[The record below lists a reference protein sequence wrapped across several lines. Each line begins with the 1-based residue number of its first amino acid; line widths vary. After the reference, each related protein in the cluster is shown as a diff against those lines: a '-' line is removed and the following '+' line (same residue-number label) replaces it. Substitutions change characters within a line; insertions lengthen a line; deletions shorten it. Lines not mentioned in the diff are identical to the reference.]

1 MTRRSIS
8 LVLLAL
14 VAACA
19 TSPSPRYYTL
29 DASAGNG
36 APVRG
41 AADAISIWVAPVTL
55 PESVDRPQMVVRV
68 APNRVAILDG
78 HRWAEPLPGAVSRAI
93 AADLAALLGGARVS
107 AEAQHAASG
116 AQIRVLVDVQRF
128 ESVPGQGVTVEALW
142 SVRRHGESD
151 GQRGHSLVT
160 EAVRGA
166 PADPA
171 AGPDY
176 DALAAAHSRALAAL
190 SQDIAQAIR
199 PAKR

>member
-1 MTRRSIS
+1 MTRRSIP

-29 DASAGNG
+29 
-36 APVRG
+36 
-41 AADAISIWVAPVTL
+41 AADAGNAAPARGATDALSIWVAPVTL

-78 HRWAEPLPGAVSRAI
+78 HRWAEPLPGAMARAI

-160 EAVRGA
+160 EAVRAA

-171 AGPDY
+171 GGPDY
-176 DALAAAHSRALAAL
+176 EALAAAHSRALAAL